1 MSITFFIPKQFYSI
15 CISKKI
21 CNLITPFCD
30 LERLFLFF
38 LSCFLFLL
46 LKPIP
51 KINFTFTLFSANNLN
66 SFAYSSIVSLETHGT
81 IIQTSCL
88 ALVTPV

>member
-1 MSITFFIPKQFYSI
+1 MDFLYVQFQFTI
-15 CISKKI
+15 
-21 CNLITPFCD
+21 NL
-30 LERLFLFF
+30 
-38 LSCFLFLL
+38 LFLL